1 MKRPGN
7 TCAKTIAPVTLNIE
21 HWGEAE
27 QKAAE
32 KVYLLL
38 HKQSKQALT
47 GKSEQLQPGT
57 FW

>member
-1 MKRPGN
+1 MMKKTQKHLRQN
-7 TCAKTIAPVTLNIE
+7 YCAGNIE

-27 QKAAE
+27 QQAAE